1 MLIKPQ
7 VISHHHHTNTMG
19 VQQSSIL
26 GKQIDLQGL
35 YGNAAVPPP
44 LLSGGTNAAMS
55 GAINQMGPTSV
66 V

>member
-1 MLIKPQ
+1 
-7 VISHHHHTNTMG
+7 MG

-26 GKQIDLQGL
+26 GKQIDLQSL

-55 GAINQMGPTSV
+55 NAINQMGPSGV
-66 V
+66 VQS